1 MRVEFLAKG
10 DFIVCVNNTDEYH
23 FKKLDDAFS
32 YVENE
37 VEDGVGNEVDI
48 IDGETGEIIACC
60 YDDKFDEP
68 FFDKDFEID
77 EDFETGFNPYLGT
90 FDWDC

>member
-48 IDGETGEIIACC
+48 IDGETGEIIAYC
-60 YDDKFDEP
+60 YDDKNPEDWEDDVDEC
-68 FFDKDFEID
+68 
-77 EDFETGFNPYLGT
+77 GYNPYMGCY
-90 FDWDC
+90 DYDC